1 MKVLKFGAS
10 AVSSLEG
17 LNRLK
22 EIVENHHNRMT
33 IVVVS
38 ALNGV
43 TDELIRIAEMAS
55 RGDGEYQAGLTRVAE
70 QHIDLLDVLPEG
82 LKQELL
88 PLLMP
93 KIEELTNIYK
103 GIFLVRDLSSKTLST
118 VMSYGEILASLIVR
132 TCLTGS
138 SYVDAKAIIK
148 TVKQDKKNVVDF
160 IETNKRIEQSF
171 TLTDRVYVTEGFIAT
186 DKETGE
192 VTHLGRGGCDYT
204 ASIIAAS
211 IRADMLEIWTDAPGF
226 MTADPDVI
234 DSAYVIEHL
243 TFVEAMELCNFG
255 VKVIFPPSIYPVY
268 HKNIPISIRNFKD
281 LKAKGTLI
289 SNQQVAT
296 PVHKPIKG
304 ISSITDTCL
313 ITVRGL
319 GMVGVVGVNYR
330 IFKALADSGISV
342 FFVSQ
347 TASEN
352 NTSIAVKTE
361 CAERAAEVLRETFAK
376 EMAIGEISE
385 VVVDRHLATVAIVG
399 EQMRHTPGIAGKLF
413 DTLGRNG
420 INVIASAQG
429 ASEMNI
435 SFVIRD
441 QHLRKAINVIHDS
454 FFLSD
459 YQVLNLF
466 ISGVGLVGRHLI
478 SQIKHQQESLMKNN
492 QLRIRVVG
500 LSNSRRMVINHNGID
515 LDNYEQELTN
525 SETVSS
531 PERISVEMIRMN
543 TVNSVFVDCTASPLV
558 AGCYDTLLQHN
569 INIVTANKI
578 AASSEYDNYMMLKNT
593 ARKKGVKFL
602 FETNVGA
609 GLPIINTINSLIHSG
624 DKILRIEAVVSG
636 TLNYI
641 FNALAEDVPLSKAIE
656 MAQEAGYAEP
666 DPRLDLNGSDVIRKL
681 VILAREAGYKLNQED
696 VLKKLFIPDRFFEG
710 TLEEFWKAV
719 PELDAEFEMRRKRL
733 ASEGKKQRFVASFI
747 DGKAEVCLREV
758 DQNDPF
764 YELEGSNNV
773 ILLTTERYKD
783 YPMQIKGYGAGAA
796 VTAAGVFA
804 DIISIANIR

>member
-10 AVSSLEG
+10 AVSSIEG
-17 LNRLK
+17 LYRLK

-38 ALNGV
+38 ALEGV
-43 TDELIRIAEMAS
+43 TDELIRIAELAS
-55 RGDGEYQAGLTRVAE
+55 KGNDEYQSGLTSVAE
-70 QHIDLLDVLPEG
+70 QHVSLLQFLPEG

-88 PLLMP
+88 PLLMS

-103 GIFLVRDLSSKTLST
+103 GIFLVRDLSPKTLST
-118 VMSYGEILASLIVR
+118 VMSYGELLASLIVR

-138 SYVDAKAIIK
+138 SYVDARSIIK
-148 TVKQDKKNVVDF
+148 TVKQDDKNVVDF

-211 IRADMLEIWTDAPGF
+211 IRVDRLEIWTDVAGF
-226 MTADPDVI
+226 MTADPNVI
-234 DSAYVIEHL
+234 DSAYVIENL

-289 SNQQVAT
+289 SNQQVAA

-478 SQIKHQQESLMKNN
+478 SQIKHQQQSLMKNN
-492 QLRIRVVG
+492 QLRIQVVG
-500 LSNSRRMVINHNGID
+500 LSNSRRMVINRNGID
-515 LDNYEQELTN
+515 LDNYEIDLAN
-525 SETVSS
+525 SENLSS
-531 PERISVEMIRMN
+531 PERISAEMIRMN

-624 DKILRIEAVVSG
+624 DKILCIEAVVSG

-641 FNALAEDVPLSKAIE
+641 FNALAEDVTLSKAIK

-681 VILAREAGYKLNQED
+681 VILAREAGYKINQED
-696 VLKKLFIPDRFFEG
+696 VVKNLFIPDRFFEG
-710 TLEEFWKAV
+710 SIEEFWRVV
-719 PELDAEFEMRRKRL
+719 PELDTEFETRRKEL
-733 ASEGKKQRFVASFI
+733 VADGKKQRFVASFI
-747 DGKAEVCLREV
+747 DGKAEVGLREV
-758 DQNDPF
+758 DQKDPF

>member
-10 AVSSLEG
+10 AVSSIEG

-38 ALNGV
+38 ALEGV
-43 TDELIRIAEMAS
+43 TDELIRIAELAS
-55 RGDGEYQAGLTRVAE
+55 KGNDEYQSGLTSVAE
-70 QHIDLLDVLPEG
+70 QHVNLLQFLPEG

-88 PLLMP
+88 PLLMS

-103 GIFLVRDLSSKTLST
+103 GIFLVRDLSPKTLST
-118 VMSYGEILASLIVR
+118 VMSYGELLASLIVR

-138 SYVDAKAIIK
+138 SYVDARSIIK
-148 TVKQDKKNVVDF
+148 TVKQDDKNVVDF

-211 IRADMLEIWTDAPGF
+211 IRVDRLEIWTDVAGF
-226 MTADPDVI
+226 MTADPNVI
-234 DSAYVIEHL
+234 DSAYVIENL

-289 SNQQVAT
+289 SNQQVAA

-478 SQIKHQQESLMKNN
+478 SQIKHQQQSLMKNN
-492 QLRIRVVG
+492 QLRIQVVG
-500 LSNSRRMVINHNGID
+500 LSNSRRMVINRNGID
-515 LDNYEQELTN
+515 LDNYEIDLAN
-525 SETVSS
+525 SENLSS
-531 PERISVEMIRMN
+531 PERISAEMIRMN

-624 DKILRIEAVVSG
+624 DKILCIEAVVSG

-641 FNALAEDVPLSKAIE
+641 FNALAEDVTLSKAIK

-681 VILAREAGYKLNQED
+681 VILAREAGYKINQED
-696 VLKKLFIPDRFFEG
+696 VVKNLFIPDRFFEG
-710 TLEEFWKAV
+710 SIEEFWRVV
-719 PELDAEFEMRRKRL
+719 PELDTEFETRRKEL
-733 ASEGKKQRFVASFI
+733 VADGKKQRFVASFI
-747 DGKAEVCLREV
+747 DGKAEVGLREV
-758 DQNDPF
+758 DQKDPF